1 MKGFRNAYY
10 ADETEFDIIKKLYDK
25 QIPRS
30 KMWGI

>member
-1 MKGFRNAYY
+1 MESFSDAYY
-10 ADETEFDIIKKLYDK
+10 ADYAEFGIIKKLYDK